1 MEKEERM
8 KKKFYG
14 NFRVNFWV
22 MEVQEDL
29 GNAEEVEILFKNK
42 ITENFPNLE
51 KDTYT
56 GTGRPKVISHI

>member
-1 MEKEERM
+1 
-8 KKKFYG
+8 
-14 NFRVNFWV
+14 